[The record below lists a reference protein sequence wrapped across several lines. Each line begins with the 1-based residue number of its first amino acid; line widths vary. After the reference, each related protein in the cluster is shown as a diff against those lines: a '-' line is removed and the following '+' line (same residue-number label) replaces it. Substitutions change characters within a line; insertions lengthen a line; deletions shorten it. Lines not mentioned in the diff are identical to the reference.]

1 LNNKIGIVGDVHAED
16 KRLGLTL
23 SWLEKQ
29 AVDTIVCTGDVA
41 DGRGDIDATCALL
54 AGNNVRTVAGNHDRW
69 LLTDK
74 ARHVENA
81 HFRSAVSDCSLNYLH
96 NLPQT
101 LSLMTPMG
109 ELLLCHG
116 MIDNDLAKVW
126 PGTATTEA
134 KRSLPL
140 DELLAQPSSTP
151 RFVVNGH
158 MHFRTL
164 IDFKNCQL
172 INGGTLKG
180 PYPGVTIIDLNAQ
193 ELCGF
198 DFCPDSGFL
207 PTQCYSLSDVDAR
220 RVWSDTQEFDCNWA
234 PVVLHRPRA

>member
-1 LNNKIGIVGDVHAED
+1 MNKKVGIVGDVHAED
-16 KRLGLTL
+16 ERLGLAL

-29 AVDTIVCTGDVA
+29 GVDTIICTGDVA
-41 DGRGDIDATCALL
+41 DGRGDINATCALL
-54 AGNNVRTVAGNHDRW
+54 ADNNVQTVAGNHDRW
-69 LLTDK
+69 LLTEK

-81 HFRSAVSDCSLNYLH
+81 HLRSAVSDFSLNYLQS
-96 NLPQT
+96 LRQT
-101 LSLMTPMG
+101 LSVQTLMG

-116 MIDNDLAKVW
+116 MIDDDLAKVW

-134 KRSLPL
+134 KRSEPL
-140 DELLAQPSSTP
+140 DELLSLPSSTP

-180 PYPGVTIIDLNAQ
+180 PYPGVTIIDLGAQ

-198 DFCPDSGFL
+198 DFFPDTGFL
-207 PTQCYSLSDVDAR
+207 STQCYSLSDVQAR

-234 PVVLHRPRA
+234 PVILHRPRS

>member
-1 LNNKIGIVGDVHAED
+1 MNNKIGIVGDVHAED
-16 KRLGLTL
+16 KLLGLTL
-23 SWLEKQ
+23 NWLEKQ
-29 AVDTIVCTGDVA
+29 GVDSIICTGDVA

-54 AGNNVRTVAGNHDRW
+54 ERNNVQTVAGNHDRW

-81 HFRSAVSDCSLNYLH
+81 HLRSALSDCSLNYLL

-101 LSLMTPMG
+101 LSLRTPLG

-116 MIDNDLAKVW
+116 VIDDDLAKVW
-126 PGTATTEA
+126 PGTPATEA

-140 DELLAQPSSTP
+140 DQLLSQPYAVP

-172 INGGTLKG
+172 INAGTLKG
-180 PYPGVTIIDLNAQ
+180 RYPGVTIIDLDAQ
-193 ELCGF
+193 QLCGF
-198 DFCPDSGFL
+198 DFCSDSGFL
-207 PTQCYSLSDVDAR
+207 PTRCYSLSDVQAR
-220 RVWSDTQEFDCNWA
+220 RVWTDTQEFDCNWT
-234 PVVLHRPRA
+234 PVVLHRPRT